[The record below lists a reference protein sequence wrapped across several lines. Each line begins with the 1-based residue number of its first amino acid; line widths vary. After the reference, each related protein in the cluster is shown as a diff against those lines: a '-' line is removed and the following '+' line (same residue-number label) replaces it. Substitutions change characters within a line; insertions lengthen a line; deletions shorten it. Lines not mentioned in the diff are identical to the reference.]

1 MVWLTNWYSCVFSQ
15 NYAVCLRFSI
25 EVSLTQ
31 IHICGIVH
39 KVIITVDTEVV
50 DVAWAWLGGVGSS
63 PGHIP
68 AHDIIKHGG
77 TDQIYEKTPKS
88 QCCSSVSRHLFGL
101 TGDSMNNLLFAKST
115 WKCEYMILLLLLFF
129 FIVHAWLFLGCVRI
143 DYRVYRLNCYTKHSI
158 LLARQSK
165 NAYLILKNTCDFYLG
180 TF

>member
-15 NYAVCLRFSI
+15 NYTVCLSFSI

-115 WKCEYMILLLLLFF
+115 WKCEYMILLFLLFF
-129 FIVHAWLFLGCVRI
+129 SSCLGVFGVCSN
-143 DYRVYRLNCYTKHSI
+143 RLSGLPTE
-158 LLARQSK
+158 LLH
-165 NAYLILKNTCDFYLG
+165 
-180 TF
+180 

>member
-1 MVWLTNWYSCVFSQ
+1 MVQWYFIHWWHSDTVLRITVGCAVKTYRIVRFIELTKYFPQGKTFHGMTYKLIQLCIFTKLRCVFELFNRSFT
-15 NYAVCLRFSI
+15 NSN
-25 EVSLTQ
+25 T
-31 IHICGIVH
+31 HH

-77 TDQIYEKTPKS
+77 TNQIYEKTPKS

-115 WKCEYMILLLLLFF
+115 WKCE
-129 FIVHAWLFLGCVRI
+129 
-143 DYRVYRLNCYTKHSI
+143 
-158 LLARQSK
+158 
-165 NAYLILKNTCDFYLG
+165 
-180 TF
+180 